1 MGYSFLPSFLYL
13 SLILYT
19 PCSERSLLCFWC
31 NLSYFYGQIHSVFLK
46 FFLHTL
52 ILSCRF
58 YYLHK
63 FLCTLFVQLRSS
75 LCLPLCGCFLLSGLG
90 SAALQNA
97 LTSQLVVLQNT
108 DIIASCGIQ
117 CTQDQHTWIFSMCCL
132 VCFYIRGATGLC
144 AGHIS
149 WGREKF
155 YQGKLL
161 KATAEDKRS

>member
-1 MGYSFLPSFLYL
+1 MDCYRNVASSKSDNHNLILNCKHMIDQSWWWLSLIVFTSESEVIRFKSSSIREAGITMGYSFLPSFLYL

-97 LTSQLVVLQNT
+97 LTS
-108 DIIASCGIQ
+108 
-117 CTQDQHTWIFSMCCL
+117 
-132 VCFYIRGATGLC
+132 
-144 AGHIS
+144 
-149 WGREKF
+149 
-155 YQGKLL
+155 
-161 KATAEDKRS
+161 